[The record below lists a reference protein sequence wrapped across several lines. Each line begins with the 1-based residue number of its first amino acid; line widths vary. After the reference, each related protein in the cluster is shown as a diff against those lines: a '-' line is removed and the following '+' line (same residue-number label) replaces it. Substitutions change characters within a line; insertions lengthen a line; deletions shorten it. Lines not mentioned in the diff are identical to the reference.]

1 MKIRPSGAHAPRAM
15 TIAVVPLLSMLV
27 AGLTASVAIAGTEGV
42 EVPRGANALVS
53 TLGVP
58 DFSLITQ
65 RYGPSVVNISI
76 SGMRQVSAGSGAA
89 GAEGNDSSSADTDQM
104 QLFLRRFQEQF
115 GGSGATMQVPVRG
128 LGSGFIVSEDGLILT
143 NAHVIAHARDVVVK
157 LTDRRE
163 FHAQVLGSDPRT
175 DIAVLKID
183 ASHLPAVAIGNPGE
197 LQVGQWVLAIGSPYG
212 FENSVSAGVVSAKGR
227 SLPDG
232 SGVPFIQTDAAV
244 NPGNSGGPLFNA
256 RGEVVGINSQ
266 IYSRTGGFQ
275 GLSFAIPI
283 DLALK
288 VQQQITRTGHASHG
302 MLGVSVQEVDQSLA
316 DAFKLPKPMGAIV
329 LDVRPASPAANA
341 GLQAGDVIL
350 KVDGTPINFSGDMS
364 TLVTMGVPGQKME
377 MDVWRDGQM
386 KHLIAKLGDSGT
398 ATATQVPV
406 ADKPKK
412 NLFGMELRALQ
423 PGERLAIGGSAGL
436 LVEAVSGSSK
446 ESGIQPGDVLL
457 SINGKPLSSVAQ
469 ARAVAGETAGP
480 VALLVQRGEE
490 KVFVTIRGGNSSRQ
504 Q

>member
-1 MKIRPSGAHAPRAM
+1 MNSRCPYTYAPAAAGALISVLAILGITGTNLAIAAGPPNAPGAHGAE
-15 TIAVVPLLSMLV
+15 TAVTTV
-27 AGLTASVAIAGTEGV
+27 
-42 EVPRGANALVS
+42 
-53 TLGVP
+53 GVP
-58 DFSLITQ
+58 DFSQITQ

-76 SGMRQVSAGSGAA
+76 SGMRQVSAGSGAG
-89 GAEGNDSSSADTDQM
+89 GADSNDGSSADTDQM

-115 GGSGATMQVPVRG
+115 GGSGASMQVPVRG

-143 NAHVIAHARDVVVK
+143 NAHVIAHAREVIVK

-163 FHAQVLGSDPRT
+163 FHAKVLGSDQRT

-183 ASHLPAVAIGNPGE
+183 ATHLPTVIVGNPAE

-244 NPGNSGGPLFNA
+244 NPGNSGGPLFNS

-288 VQQQITRTGHASHG
+288 VQQQITKTGHASHG

-316 DAFKLPKPMGAIV
+316 DAFRLPKPMGAIV
-329 LDVRPASPAANA
+329 LDVQPGSPAANA
-341 GLQAGDVIL
+341 GLLQSDVIL
-350 KVDGTPINFSGDMS
+350 KVDGTPINFSGDVS
-364 TLVTMGVPGQKME
+364 TLVTMAAPGQQME
-377 MDVWRDGQM
+377 MDVWREERM
-386 KHLIAKLGDSGT
+386 KHLTVKLGDAGKA
-398 ATATQVPV
+398 ATSQAP
-406 ADKPKK
+406 APNRPNKG
-412 NLFGMELRALQ
+412 LLGLELRPLQ
-423 PGERLAIGGSAGL
+423 PGERLAIGASSGL
-436 LVEAVSGSSK
+436 LVESVSGPAK

-457 SINGKPLSSVAQ
+457 AINGKQLTSVEHAHSI
-469 ARAVAGETAGP
+469 TAEAADP

-490 KVFVTIRGGNSSRQ
+490 KVFVAIRAGTRQ
-504 Q
+504 R

>member
-1 MKIRPSGAHAPRAM
+1 MKSLSLFAGRPVVVAASAIIATLAVLGASGTCLAANTGVQDTALARGSEVSK
-15 TIAVVPLLSMLV
+15 TSM
-27 AGLTASVAIAGTEGV
+27 
-42 EVPRGANALVS
+42 
-53 TLGVP
+53 GVP

-76 SGMRQVSAGSGAA
+76 SGMRQVSAGSGTS
-89 GAEGNDSSSADTDQM
+89 GADGQNGNSTDNDQM

-115 GGSGATMQVPVRG
+115 GGSGASMQVPVRG

-143 NAHVIAHARDVVVK
+143 NAHVIAHARDVIVK

-163 FHAQVLGSDPRT
+163 FHAKVLGSDQRT
-175 DIAVLKID
+175 DIAVLKIE
-183 ASHLPAVAIGNPGE
+183 ASHLPTVVVGNPAD

-244 NPGNSGGPLFNA
+244 NPGNSGGPLFNL

-288 VQQQITRTGHASHG
+288 VQQQITKTGRASHG

-316 DAFKLPKPMGAIV
+316 DAFRLPKPMGAIV
-329 LDVRPASPAANA
+329 LEVQPGSPAANA
-341 GLQAGDVIL
+341 GMQQSDVIL
-350 KVDGTPINFSGDMS
+350 KVDGTPINFSGDVS
-364 TLVTMGVPGQKME
+364 TLVTMAVPGQKMAI
-377 MDVWRDGQM
+377 DVWRDGRIKQV
-386 KHLIAKLGDSGT
+386 IAKLGDAGKAVMLQTPDLNKTSQT
-398 ATATQVPV
+398 
-406 ADKPKK
+406 
-412 NLFGMELRALQ
+412 LFGLELRPLQ
-423 PGERLAIGGSAGL
+423 PGERLAIGAPSGL
-436 LVEAVSGSSK
+436 LIEAVSAASK
-446 ESGIQPGDVLL
+446 ESGILPGDVLL
-457 SINGKPLSSVAQ
+457 SINGKAVTSVEQ
-469 ARAVAGETAGP
+469 AHAISANAPAP
-480 VALLVQRGEE
+480 VALLLQRGDE
-490 KVFVTIRGGNSSRQ
+490 KVFVTIRLSARSR
-504 Q
+504 

>member
-1 MKIRPSGAHAPRAM
+1 MNSRCPDTYAPAAAAAL
-15 TIAVVPLLSMLV
+15 I
-27 AGLTASVAIAGTEGV
+27 SVLAILGITGINLAIAAGTPN
-42 EVPRGANALVS
+42 VPGARGAETAV
-53 TLGVP
+53 TTVGVP
-58 DFSLITQ
+58 DFSQITQ

-76 SGMRQVSAGSGAA
+76 SGMRQVSAGSGA
-89 GAEGNDSSSADTDQM
+89 GSTDSNNGSSADTDQM

-115 GGSGATMQVPVRG
+115 GGSGASMQVPVRG

-143 NAHVIAHARDVVVK
+143 NAHVIAHAREVIVK

-163 FHAQVLGSDPRT
+163 FHAKVLGSDQRT
-175 DIAVLKID
+175 DIAVLKIN
-183 ASHLPAVAIGNPGE
+183 ATHLPTVIVGNPAE

-244 NPGNSGGPLFNA
+244 NPGNSGGPLFNS

-288 VQQQITRTGHASHG
+288 VQQQITKTGHASHG

-316 DAFKLPKPMGAIV
+316 DAFRLPKPMGAIV
-329 LDVRPASPAANA
+329 LDVQPGSPAANA
-341 GLQAGDVIL
+341 GLLQSDVIL
-350 KVDGTPINFSGDMS
+350 NVDGTPINFSGDVS
-364 TLVTMGVPGQKME
+364 TLVTMAAPGQQME
-377 MDVWRDGQM
+377 MDVWRDGRL
-386 KHLIAKLGDSGT
+386 KHLTVKLGDAGKAGNSPT
-398 ATATQVPV
+398 PAPT
-406 ADKPKK
+406 KPNKG
-412 NLFGMELRALQ
+412 LLGLELRLLQ
-423 PGERLAIGGSAGL
+423 PGERIAMGKSSGL
-436 LVEAVSGSSK
+436 LVESVSGPAK

-457 SINGKPLSSVAQ
+457 SINGKHLASVEHAQ
-469 ARAVAGETAGP
+469 SIAAEAADP

-490 KVFVTIRGGNSSRQ
+490 KVFVAIRSGTRQ
-504 Q
+504 H

>member
-1 MKIRPSGAHAPRAM
+1 MKTRPSSAHAPHPISTA
-15 TIAVVPLLSMLV
+15 IFHVLIMLG
-27 AGLTASVAIAGTEGV
+27 AGVNACSAIAEAQAVTA
-42 EVPRGANALVS
+42 PRGTDALVS
-53 TLGVP
+53 SMGVP

-89 GAEGNDSSSADTDQM
+89 GPAGNDSSSADTDQM

-115 GGSGATMQVPVRG
+115 GGSGASMQVPVRG

-183 ASHLPAVAIGNPGE
+183 ANHLPAVAIGNPAE

-288 VQQQITRTGHASHG
+288 VQQQITKTGHASHG

-329 LDVRPASPAANA
+329 LEVRPASPAANA
-341 GLQAGDVIL
+341 GLQPSDVIL
-350 KVDGTPINFSGDMS
+350 KVDGAPINFSGDMS

-398 ATATQVPV
+398 ATASQVP
-406 ADKPKK
+406 AQDKAKK
-412 NLFGMELRALQ
+412 SVFGMELRLLQ
-423 PGERLAIGGSAGL
+423 PGERLAIGAASGL

-457 SINGKPLSSVAQ
+457 SINGKPLSSVEH
-469 ARAVAGETAGP
+469 ARAVAGGAEGP
-480 VALLVQRGEE
+480 LALLVQRGEE
-490 KVFVTIRGGNSSRQ
+490 KVFVTVRTVSSPRQ
-504 Q
+504 K